1 MKKNGKILKNILE
14 KNGRWES
21 DLDWFD
27 AFKEVEY
34 EDKEYIKEMMEMEK
48 I

>member
-1 MKKNGKILKNILE
+1 MKDIEEYIGKKMEDGIN
-14 KNGRWES
+14 
-21 DLDWFD
+21 LDWFD
-27 AFKEVEY
+27 AFKEAEY